1 MLSSATASTEGG
13 FIVRAPGHVSAWA
26 ACFDAARLP
35 ILGSSAAAIE
45 EMRSNEDAVDAHLLA
60 DTLAHDPLFT
70 LKVLAHVAHLRR
82 GRDGTDAETL
92 TAALVMLG
100 ITPFFRDFGPQ
111 PTVEEQ
117 LADHPGALEGFRAVL
132 DRSHRAAR
140 FALAFA
146 VQRMDHD
153 AALIHEAALLHDFAE
168 LLLWL
173 RAPALAGE
181 IALRQ
186 RLDGSLRSSVVQAE
200 VLNVELPDLQHAL
213 MLKWRLPRVLVDI
226 ADDHREDVSTQ
237 ARNVLL
243 AIRLA
248 RHTARDWDN
257 PALADDVR
265 DIASLLHMSPEPTL
279 ALLHDIDGY

>member
-1 MLSSATASTEGG
+1 MK
-13 FIVRAPGHVSAWA
+13 AWA

-35 ILGSSAAAIE
+35 VLRSSAEAIE
-45 EMRSNEDAVDAHLLA
+45 EMRCNEDAVDAHLLA
-60 DTLAHDPLFT
+60 ETLAHDPLLT
-70 LKVLAHVAHLRR
+70 LKVLAHVAQLRR

-117 LADHPGALEGFRAVL
+117 LAGHPLALAGFHAVL
-132 DRSHRAAR
+132 DRAHRAAR

-153 AALIHEAALLHDFAE
+153 AAVIHEAALLHDFAE
-168 LLLWL
+168 LLIWL

-181 IALRQ
+181 IARRQ
-186 RLDGSLRSSVVQAE
+186 RLDPTLRSAAAQND
-200 VLNVELPDLQHAL
+200 VLQVELADLQHAL
-213 MLKWRLPRVLVDI
+213 MLSWRLPRVLVDF
-226 ADDHREDVSTQ
+226 ADDHREGVSAQ

-248 RHTARDWDN
+248 RHTALDWDN
-257 PALADDVR
+257 AALADDVR
-265 DIASLLHMSPEPTL
+265 AIADLLHMAPEPTL
-279 ALLHDIDGY
+279 ALLHDIDGH